1 MSALYLKLSMIKII
15 HASKVL
21 FFINLHMLLTAHPDF
36 QRAATCR
43 ALIGIENARLA
54 EKVYTRTQLLGARIT
69 PFPLCVSE
77 KFSSHSFDSQLFY
90 NMALADPSY
99 RNFRAG
105 DDDGVDHIDSD
116 TPRSGVAT
124 PKPDL
129 SDKRLPG
136 IMHSYFGQVGSG
148 LSTSPT
154 SGSLETPTVGSE
166 AENPLP
172 FHRREVSMAGVLLPG
187 ASDSHHDSECAYG
200 NDAKPS
206 LLLPHEQSETSQTS
220 SAQPRG
226 LHPYPTPPVSK
237 PPSLTKLKLNDS
249 NSESE
254 EVEIRRSSV
263 PSASFTHR
271 KTISDSLPSKARRAS
286 MLYPLS
292 AVLTASNIH
301 VTHFSTPPDHFPPT
315 TPSSPICSR
324 VTSISGGS
332 LSYDRLKELKLTDDA
347 GPRKKSHPPTP
358 TRALSNQT
366 ANSDASSG
374 SDPATARPSKTPA
387 ATPDLAPASTS
398 NGTGG
403 APVKSPRGKLTVK
416 IAEARGLR
424 RSKDPYV
431 VAVFQRNE
439 LVSKGPRANDEED
452 DEEMRSPVGG
462 IPMSRNGSESGR
474 PMAIPMKSR
483 QSSSTSLTDYR
494 DFKMKARK
502 SMTNPKWDTE
512 AVL

>member
-1 MSALYLKLSMIKII
+1 
-15 HASKVL
+15 
-21 FFINLHMLLTAHPDF
+21 
-36 QRAATCR
+36 
-43 ALIGIENARLA
+43 
-54 EKVYTRTQLLGARIT
+54 
-69 PFPLCVSE
+69 
-77 KFSSHSFDSQLFY
+77 
-90 NMALADPSY
+90 MALADHSHL
-99 RNFRAG
+99 NIRAG
-105 DDDGVDHIDSD
+105 DDDGVDHIGSD

-136 IMHSYFGQVGSG
+136 IMHNYFAQVGSG
-148 LSTSPT
+148 LSTSPI
-154 SGSLETPTVGSE
+154 SGPLETPAVGSE

-172 FHRREVSMAGVLLPG
+172 FHRREMPTAGVLLQG
-187 ASDSHHDSECAYG
+187 APDSRHDSECAYG
-200 NDAKPS
+200 DDGEPS
-206 LLLPHEQSETSQTS
+206 VLLPYEQLESSQIS

-237 PPSLTKLKLNDS
+237 PPSLTKLKLSDS
-249 NSESE
+249 NSEHE
-254 EVEIRRSSV
+254 EVEKRRGSL

-271 KTISDSLPSKARRAS
+271 KTISDSLPSKARRSS

-292 AVLTASNIH
+292 AVLTASNVH
-301 VTHFSTPPDHFPPT
+301 VTQFSTPPDHFPST
-315 TPSSPICSR
+315 TPNSPVRSR
-324 VTSISGGS
+324 FTSISGGS
-332 LSYDRLKELKLTDDA
+332 LSYDRLKELKLTDGA
-347 GPRKKSHPPTP
+347 GLPRKKSHPPTP

-374 SDPATARPSKTPA
+374 SDPTNARPSKTLVAPA
-387 ATPDLAPASTS
+387 ELAPANTS

-403 APVKSPRGKLTVK
+403 APVKSPRGKLTVQ

-439 LVSKGPRANDEED
+439 LVSKGPRANEEEE

-494 DFKMKARK
+494 DFKMKTRK

>member
-1 MSALYLKLSMIKII
+1 
-15 HASKVL
+15 
-21 FFINLHMLLTAHPDF
+21 
-36 QRAATCR
+36 
-43 ALIGIENARLA
+43 
-54 EKVYTRTQLLGARIT
+54 
-69 PFPLCVSE
+69 
-77 KFSSHSFDSQLFY
+77 
-90 NMALADPSY
+90 MALADHRYLNS
-99 RNFRAG
+99 RAG

-124 PKPDL
+124 PRPDL

-148 LSTSPT
+148 LSTSPI
-154 SGSLETPTVGSE
+154 SGPLETPAVGSE
-166 AENPLP
+166 AEDPLP
-172 FHRREVSMAGVLLPG
+172 FHRREVSTDGILLLG
-187 ASDSHHDSECAYG
+187 ASDSQRDSECAYG
-200 NDAKPS
+200 DDAEPS
-206 LLLPHEQSETSQTS
+206 LLLPHEQSETSQIS

-249 NSESE
+249 NSDPE
-254 EVEIRRSSV
+254 EVDKRRG
-263 PSASFTHR
+263 PLPPASFTHR

-292 AVLTASNIH
+292 AVLTASNVH
-301 VTHFSTPPDHFPPT
+301 VTHFSTPPDHSPST
-315 TPSSPICSR
+315 TPISSVRSR
-324 VTSISGGS
+324 VTSFSGGS

-347 GPRKKSHPPTP
+347 GLPRMKSHPPTP

-374 SDPATARPSKTPA
+374 SDPATARPSKTAA